1 MIHRLP
7 KPAQSIAGLEDKN
20 MTITFARRNTRGRTR
35 ASLGCQA
42 RLIVMAALVSFS
54 FGANSAQSDLPKG
67 PMVTKNA
74 STKTAHTRQDI
85 EFDADGVKLRG
96 WLYLPK
102 AEMSSRLPAI
112 VMAGGYGTTKEMFTD
127 LVAERFANAGFA
139 VFLYDHRG
147 FGTSG
152 GEPRNEIDPWR
163 QVEDLKHAVTFAS
176 GHSAVDPDRIGV
188 WGSSYSG
195 GHAIVAAATD
205 RRVRCV
211 AVQVPTTHGSVA
223 AQRRVSGE
231 AETALL
237 TKFAEERQ
245 RRARGEQPTRLRLM
259 GDSNSGAIYRSQ
271 DAVDWYTAAYKKASN
286 AVPEVTLRSVEAA
299 RGYNPADFIDR
310 VSPTPLLMQVAEKD
324 SVTPTDLALT
334 AYAKALEPKALRI
347 VKGAGHFDVYERN
360 FDEVSVAALD
370 WFIRHLGR
378 SSKPIQVN

>member
-1 MIHRLP
+1 MSIPENLP
-7 KPAQSIAGLEDKN
+7 TTPPLVKQPLH
-20 MTITFARRNTRGRTR
+20 
-35 ASLGCQA
+35 LQA
-42 RLIVMAALVSFS
+42 RAVGVAMLVSLSLCAHSAQLDPEKGSS
-54 FGANSAQSDLPKG
+54 FGKSAT
-67 PMVTKNA
+67 M
-74 STKTAHTRQDI
+74 KTSHSRQDI

-96 WLYLPK
+96 WSYLPS
-102 AEMSSRLPAI
+102 ARARNRLPAI
-112 VMAGGYGTTKEMFTD
+112 VMSGGYGTTKEMFTD
-127 LVAERFANAGFA
+127 MTAERLAAAGFA

-147 FGTSG
+147 FGASD
-152 GEPRNEIDPWR
+152 GEPRSEIDPWR

-176 GHSAVDPDRIGV
+176 AHPAVDPDRIGV

-211 AVQVPTTHGSVA
+211 AVQVPTTHGSLT

-237 TKFAEERQ
+237 KKFAEERQ
-245 RRARGEQPTRLRLM
+245 RRSRGEEPTRLRLV
-259 GDSNSGAIYRSQ
+259 GDSSSGAIYRSQ
-271 DAVDWYTAAYKKASN
+271 EAVDWYTAAYMRAPG

-299 RGYNPADFIDR
+299 RGYNPADFIER

-347 VKGAGHFDVYERN
+347 IRGAGHFDVYERN
-360 FDEVSVAALD
+360 FDEVSSAAIE
-370 WFIRHLGR
+370 WFIRHIGR
-378 SSKPIQVN
+378 